1 MVATYRRIRSTRLL
15 VIGLI
20 VTSLVTIT
28 VDFRGGEQGPLAAV
42 GRVGSSIVAPLQEG
56 VSAVFRPVGSFF
68 SNLFRA
74 GSIARENEQLRARL
88 DAIASQVQYQH
99 ALEVQILALQ
109 RQLGLAEGLELDT
122 FGATVTGGAFQN
134 FEWTIQIDKG
144 SDDGVFEDMAVV
156 TGEGLVGQVVRVTG
170 SASTVRLILDH
181 RSSVAVRLGSSRT
194 LATLH
199 GQGEGELRLSLI
211 DDDAQVELDDSV
223 VTAAYRVDGVE
234 EGILPPDIPVGVVS
248 QVIPDPTGFSGPQV
262 FVRPAIDFSTLEFV
276 SLVRPAGEEGG
287 DRAPGE

>member
-1 MVATYRRIRSTRLL
+1 VVATYRRTRSTRLL

-74 GSIARENEQLRARL
+74 GSIAQENQQLRAQL
-88 DAIASQVQYQH
+88 DIIASQVQYRH
-99 ALEVQILALQ
+99 ALEAQLQILKEQAAI
-109 RQLGLAEGLELDT
+109 AEELELET
-122 FGATVTGGAFQN
+122 FGATVIGGAFGG

-144 SDDGVFEDMAVV
+144 SDDGVFEDMAVI
-156 TGEGLVGQVVRVTG
+156 TGEGLVGQVIRVTD

-181 RSSVAVRLGSSRT
+181 RSSVAVRLGASRT

-199 GQGEGELRLSLI
+199 GQGEGELRLTLT
-211 DDDAQVELDDSV
+211 DDDAQIELDDSV
-223 VTAAYRVDGVE
+223 VTAAFRVDGIE

-248 QVIPDPTGFSGPQV
+248 QVIPDPTGISGPQV
-262 FVRPAIDFSTLEFV
+262 FVRPAIDFSTVEFV
-276 SLVRPAGEEGG
+276 SLVRPTADEGG
-287 DRAPGE
+287 DRGPGE

>member
-1 MVATYRRIRSTRLL
+1 VATYRRTRSTRLL

-28 VDFRGGEQGPLAAV
+28 VDFRGGDQGPLAAV

-74 GSIARENEQLRARL
+74 GSIAQENQQLRAQL

-99 ALEVQILALQ
+99 ALEKQLQILKELEAITQ
-109 RQLGLAEGLELDT
+109 ELELET
-122 FGATVTGGAFQN
+122 FGATVIGGAWSG

-144 SDDGVFEDMAVV
+144 SDDGVFEDMAVI
-156 TGEGLVGQVVRVTG
+156 TGEGLVGQVIRVTD

-181 RSSVAVRLGSSRT
+181 RSSVAVRLGASRT

-199 GQGEGELRLSLI
+199 GQGEGELRLTLI
-211 DDDAQVELDDSV
+211 DDDAQIELDDSV
-223 VTAAYRVDGVE
+223 VTAAFRVDGIE

-248 QVIPDPTGFSGPQV
+248 QVIPDPTGISGPEV

-276 SLVRPAGEEGG
+276 SLVRPTGEESG
-287 DRAPGE
+287 DRGPGE

>member
-1 MVATYRRIRSTRLL
+1 MATYRRTRSTRLL

-28 VDFRGGEQGPLAAV
+28 VDFRGGDRGPLAAV
-42 GRVGSSIVAPLQEG
+42 GRFGSSIVAPLQEG

-74 GSIARENEQLRARL
+74 GSIARENQQLRAEL
-88 DAIASQVQYQH
+88 DTIASELQFRH

-109 RQLGLAEGLELDT
+109 RQLGLAEQLGLDT
-122 FGATVTGGAFQN
+122 FGATVIGGRFQN

-144 SDDGVFEDMAVV
+144 SDDGVFEDMAVI
-156 TGEGLVGQVVRVTG
+156 TGEGLVGQVIRVTD

-181 RSSVAVRLGSSRT
+181 GSSIAVRLGASRT

-199 GQGEGELRLSLI
+199 GQGEGELRLTLI

-223 VTAAYRVDGVE
+223 VTAAFRVDGIE

-248 QVIPDPTGFSGPQV
+248 QVIPDPTGISGPQV
-262 FVRPAIDFSTLEFV
+262 FVRPAIDFSTVEFV
-276 SLVRPAGEEGG
+276 SLVRPTAEEGG
-287 DRAPGE
+287 DRGPGE